1 MDIQEQ
7 QEFGEV
13 IREQGQNQGHC
24 MKDLVFDPVSGDFV
38 LVDKGSAHEGDIV
51 TEMTEKGFA
60 YWWIIKCQS
69 YI

>member
-7 QEFGEV
+7 QEFGDV
-13 IREQGQNQGHC
+13 IRKQGQNQGHC

-38 LVDKGSAHEGDIV
+38 LVDKGSALEGDIV

-60 YWWIIKCQS
+60 
-69 YI
+69 

>member
-1 MDIQEQ
+1 MNTQEL
-7 QEFGEV
+7 QEFGEG

-38 LVDKGSAHEGDIV
+38 LVDKGSVHDGDIV

-60 YWWIIKCQS
+60 
-69 YI
+69 

>member
-7 QEFGEV
+7 QKFGDV
-13 IREQGQNQGHC
+13 IREQGQNQGHS

-60 YWWIIKCQS
+60 
-69 YI
+69 

>member
-24 MKDLVFDPVSGDFV
+24 MKDLVFV
-38 LVDKGSAHEGDIV
+38 LFQVIS
-51 TEMTEKGFA
+51 F
-60 YWWIIKCQS
+60 
-69 YI
+69 

>member
-1 MDIQEQ
+1 MDI

-60 YWWIIKCQS
+60 
-69 YI
+69 

>member
-1 MDIQEQ
+1 MNTQEQ

-24 MKDLVFDPVSGDFV
+24 MKDLVFDPV

-60 YWWIIKCQS
+60 
-69 YI
+69 